1 MTANTENPTTTI
13 TLEELERSSAH
24 LHVLIHG
31 IENLQQICLDNE
43 ANGETDTAV
52 VGFFELCIYIKH
64 LQQLEAILMDKQLQ
78 IINDLPDIPPHTHAI
93 ANGQHRISKGGK
105 A

>member
-1 MTANTENPTTTI
+1 MTEHTEKNTTI
-13 TLEELERSSAH
+13 TLEELEKCGAH

-31 IENLQQICLDNE
+31 IENLQQICLDSE
-43 ANGETDTAV
+43 ANGDTDTAV

-64 LQQLEAILMDKQLQ
+64 LQQLEAILMNKQLQ
-78 IINDLPDIPPHTHAI
+78 ILQNLPEIPTHTHTI
-93 ANGQHRISKGGK
+93 ANGQHRIHKGDK